1 MISIRVPTQDDAP
14 AACNVLIRSITELCV
29 EDHHNDPDLLASW
42 LKNKTIRNVAAWIS
56 SPNLCCVVGVDESGI
71 CGFGS
76 ASRLGE
82 VLLCYVDP
90 RARFLGVSSMML
102 EALEVQALSWGLSQ
116 LQLTATRTAL
126 RFYKR
131 RGYVVA
137 GDIESHLEVTMT
149 KSIAL

>member
-1 MISIRVPTQDDAP
+1 MISIRAATQADAP
-14 AACNVLIRSITELCV
+14 EAGSVLIRSITELCV
-29 EDHHNDPDLLASW
+29 GDHHNDPDLLASW
-42 LKNKTIRNVAAWIS
+42 LVNKTIRNVAAWID
-56 SPNLCCVVGVDESGI
+56 SPNLYSVVGVDESGI

-76 ASRLGE
+76 ASQLGE

-102 EALEVQALSWGLSQ
+102 EALETRALSWGLKE
-116 LQLTATRTAL
+116 LHLTSTRTAL

-137 GDIESHLEVTMT
+137 GATESELEVPMT
-149 KSIAL
+149 KTIVL